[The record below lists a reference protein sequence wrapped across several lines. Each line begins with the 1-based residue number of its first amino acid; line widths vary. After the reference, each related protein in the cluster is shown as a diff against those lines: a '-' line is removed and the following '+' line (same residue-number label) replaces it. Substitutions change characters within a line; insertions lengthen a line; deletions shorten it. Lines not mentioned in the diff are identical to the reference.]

1 MKLLTHNMLTS
12 HVQGVTKGYP
22 LIIKATEVKV
32 NELEFNAQFVSRMI
46 PKLEW
51 KALIQA
57 AEWLGQSQD
66 LPSTPKP
73 NYESVEDFLRKVH
86 RILLEVRRIRRTTF
100 SKKLISQLPES
111 SAGPFSHFRC
121 SGGIERLCWW
131 RL

>member
-86 RILLEVRRIRRTTF
+86 RILLEVEVVEGC
-100 SKKLISQLPES
+100 LQCPES
-111 SAGPFSHFRC
+111 GREFPISNGVPNLLL
-121 SGGIERLCWW
+121 IEDE
-131 RL
+131 